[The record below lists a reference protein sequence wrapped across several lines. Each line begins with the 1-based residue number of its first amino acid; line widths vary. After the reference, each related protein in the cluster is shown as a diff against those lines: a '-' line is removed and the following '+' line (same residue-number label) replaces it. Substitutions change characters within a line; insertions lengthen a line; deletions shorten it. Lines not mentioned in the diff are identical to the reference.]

1 MLTWAQTPTAQQ
13 REAELQKRKAM
24 LRGAKAPA
32 DSLRLLYDIF
42 DLSRR
47 KDYKDVGKTIYEV
60 AGRAGD
66 NRAQMDMC
74 RQLTAAL
81 KEDADFEKIQNVLE
95 KMPKSR
101 ERDESIL
108 FLKMKRMSYNSK
120 YVSEEK
126 RQQEISR
133 IIAREETSRSKNPY
147 DRLLSLYT
155 VVEYLRNDA
164 TGGGMIS
171 KYLDDLIKLVNDG
184 DYELYALRN
193 IIYSEAANIYTDM
206 GQRVKAVDADEKL
219 LEVIDG
225 LDKEYRSKGRMF
237 RDYSVSR
244 YVSYRRMMRNYEAL
258 TPARIKE
265 VDAKVR
271 SLSKASD
278 DVREDL
284 EYQPRYKSYWL
295 MATGDYAAAIPQIK
309 ALLDKETSVTVR
321 RQLYDMLWKA
331 ASETGDNQ
339 TLIEALTQYNGL
351 LTELN
356 TLNAENKYKELQIR
370 YDVDDLKQ
378 RNTRLEL
385 EKRTLELESARR
397 IMIYVIIGFVLFAI
411 AVIVMLYYWS
421 RYRRN
426 IAGLNNLVKALSHER
441 ENLQGYHYYDYAA
454 KDEPKSAK
462 CELKR
467 ARNISVSM
475 AEMSTV
481 NMEEI
486 LNDILYIASIGR
498 EHSRKYHSCKP
509 VATIMTDAADLCR
522 AKLHDDVNLHVELPD
537 SSLEVCC
544 DCDALKYILSRI
556 LANSAE
562 YTYEGEIKFSVR
574 VDDETGR
581 LKFSVVDT
589 GLRFKP
595 GEEYALF
602 DEFVTIDS
610 LRDNPS
616 PGLFVCRLAAL
627 LLESDIKSHPG
638 HKRGMNF
645 VMSVPQKID

>member
-462 CELKR
+462 GELKR

-498 EHSRKYHSCKP
+498 EHGAKYHSCKP
-509 VATIMTDAADLCR
+509 VATIMTDAAELCR
-522 AKLHDDVNLHVELPD
+522 PMVHSDVKLDVELPD
-537 SSLEVCC
+537 NSLEVCC
-544 DCDALKYILSRI
+544 DCDALTYILSRI

-562 YTYEGEIKFSVR
+562 YTYEGEIRFSVR
-574 VDDETGR
+574 PDEETGR
-581 LKFSVVDT
+581 LKFSVADT
-589 GLRFKP
+589 GLKFKP
-595 GEEYALF
+595 GEEHSLF

-627 LLESDIKSHPG
+627 LLVSDIKSHPG
-638 HKRGMNF
+638 HMRGMNF

>member
-1 MLTWAQTPTAQQ
+1 MLAWGQTSAVAQ
-13 REAELQKRKAM
+13 REAELQKQKAL
-24 LRGAKAPA
+24 LRSAKTPA
-32 DSLRLLYDIF
+32 DSLRILYDIF

-47 KDYKDVGKTIYEV
+47 KDLKDVGKTIYEV

-66 NRAQMDMC
+66 SRAQMDMC
-74 RQLTAAL
+74 RQLTAPL
-81 KEDADFEKIQNVLE
+81 KEDADFAKIQSVLE

-126 RQQEISR
+126 RQQEISK
-133 IIAREETSRSKNPY
+133 IIAREETSGSKNAY
-147 DRLLSLYT
+147 DRLLALYT

-171 KYLDDLIKLVNDG
+171 RCLDELIKLVNDG

-193 IIYSEAANIYTDM
+193 IIYSEAANIYTDI
-206 GQRVKAVDADEKL
+206 GQRVKAVGADEKL

-225 LDKEYRSKGRMF
+225 LDNEYRLKGRKF

-258 TPARIKE
+258 TPGRIKE

-271 SLSKASD
+271 SLAAQSD
-278 DVREDL
+278 DVREDM
-284 EYQPRYKSYWL
+284 EYQPRYKSYWF
-295 MATGDYAAAIPQIK
+295 MANGDFAAAIPQIK
-309 ALLDKETSVTVR
+309 ALLEKETSVTVR

-397 IMIYVIIGFVLFAI
+397 IMTYVIIGFVLFAI
-411 AVIVMLYYWS
+411 VVIVLLYYWS

-426 IAGLNNLVKALSHER
+426 IAGLNNLVKVLSRER
-441 ENLQGYHYYDYAA
+441 SNLQGYHYFDYAA
-454 KDEPKSAK
+454 KNEENTDKNAP
-462 CELKR
+462 KR
-467 ARNISVSM
+467 ARTIRNSM

-498 EHSRKYHSCKP
+498 EHGEKYHSCKP
-509 VATIMTDAADLCR
+509 VATIMNDAAEMCR
-522 AKLHDDVNLHVELPD
+522 PLLNGDVKLNVELPEKN
-537 SSLEVCC
+537 LEVCC
-544 DCDALKYILSRI
+544 DCDALTYVLSRI
-556 LANSAE
+556 LANSAQ

-574 VDDETGR
+574 IDEETDR
-581 LKFSVVDT
+581 LKFSVADT
-589 GLRFKP
+589 GLTFKP
-595 GEEYALF
+595 GEEHSLF

-638 HKRGMNF
+638 HKKGMCF